1 MSRRDALLEQ
11 ATDYVLD
18 HGLIGLSLRPLAA
31 GLGTSDRMLVYHF
44 GSKDALVVALI
55 EAISARSFDAIRAI
69 EPARNVRGA
78 VLRLWEAHTHGQLN
92 RCQRFYAQAA
102 ASGLLG
108 DDPYRATVRAAD
120 AEWSVALGDY
130 LRACGAPPRRVPR
143 IVRLVDAGIMGLH
156 LELQVVQ
163 DRRELDR
170 AVADLGAAAQHLAD
184 HVGP

>member
-1 MSRRDALLEQ
+1 MQEMSRREDLLAQ

-44 GSKDALVVALI
+44 GTKDALVVALI
-55 EAISARSFDAIRAI
+55 EEIAERSFAAIRAI
-69 EPARNVRGA
+69 KPARTVHGG
-78 VLRLWEAHTHGQLN
+78 VLRIWEAHTHGQLN

-102 ASGLLG
+102 ASGMLG
-108 DDPYRATVRAAD
+108 DDPYRSYVTAAD
-120 AEWSVALGDY
+120 EAWSRSLGDY

-156 LELQVVQ
+156 LQLQVVHE
-163 DRRELDR
+163 RRELDR
-170 AVADLGAAAQHLAD
+170 AVIDLAAAAQHLAD
-184 HVGP
+184 Q